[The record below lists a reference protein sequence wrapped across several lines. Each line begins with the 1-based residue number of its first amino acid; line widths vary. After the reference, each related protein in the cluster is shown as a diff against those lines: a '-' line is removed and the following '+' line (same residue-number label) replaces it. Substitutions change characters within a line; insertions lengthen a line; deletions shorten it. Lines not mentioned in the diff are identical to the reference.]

1 MRFNVIGLSALLAAT
16 ATALPVAIPDVQTV
30 QDIVWETVFETVYQT
45 ATPTSEAISEPTAPL
60 AVENFAVPSASSSTE
75 TPSSV
80 PTVAPTTTAVP
91 TTSVP
96 TLSIPST
103 TSVPTVVPTPT
114 NAPVSSAP
122 ASTSTVSP
130 STVSTAASATGS
142 GLNILNNMDETVYLW
157 VVTET
162 QGEMQTLA
170 SGESFDGHT
179 WLTNSNGGGISIKI
193 STSEL
198 CDSVLQFEYTQTGDV
213 LYWDL
218 SSINLLKT
226 SAFIT
231 SGFGVTI
238 SDSSCTDAT
247 CAAGDANCI
256 ESYQHPDDVNT
267 LACGVNNAYTLTL
280 G

>member
-16 ATALPVAIPDVQTV
+16 ATALPVAVPDVQTV
-30 QDIVWETVFETVYQT
+30 QDVVWETVYETVWQT
-45 ATPTSEAISEPTAPL
+45 ATPTSEVALSEPTAPL
-60 AVENFAVPSASSSTE
+60 AVENFAVASSSSTE

-80 PTVAPTTTAVP
+80 PTSTAVP

-96 TLSIPST
+96 TLNIPST

-114 NAPVSSAP
+114 AVATSTLVPS
-122 ASTSTVSP
+122 STS
-130 STVSTAASATGS
+130 AASATGS
-142 GLNILNNMDETVYLW
+142 GLSIQNNLEDTVYLW

-162 QGEMQTLA
+162 QGEMQTLK
-170 SGESFDGHT
+170 SGETFDGHS
-179 WLTNSNGGGISIKI
+179 WLTNSNGGGISIKM

-198 CDSVLQFEYTQTGDV
+198 CDSVLQFEYTQSGDV
-213 LYWDL
+213 LFWDL

-226 SAFIT
+226 SAFVKA
-231 SGFGVTI
+231 GFGVTI
-238 SDSSCTDAT
+238 SDSSCTSAT

-267 LACGVNNAYTLTL
+267 LACTIDAAYTLTL

>member
-16 ATALPVAIPDVQTV
+16 ASALPVAIPDVQTV

-45 ATPTSEAISEPTAPL
+45 AAPTSEAITAPTSVL
-60 AVENFAVPSASSSTE
+60 AVENVAIPSSSSEAPVSTE
-75 TPSSV
+75 TPTS
-80 PTVAPTTTAVP
+80 AVP

-96 TLSIPST
+96 TISVPST

-114 NAPVSSAP
+114 NAPVSSVP
-122 ASTSTVSP
+122 ASTSTVAAT
-130 STVSTAASATGS
+130 TVSSAASATGT
-142 GLNILNNMDETVYLW
+142 GLNIVNNLEDTVYLW

-170 SGESFDGHT
+170 KGESFDGHT
-179 WLTNSNGGGISIKI
+179 WLTNSNGGGISIKM

-198 CDSVLQFEYTQTGDV
+198 CDSVLQFEYTQSEEV

-226 SAFIT
+226 SSFIT
-231 SGFGVTI
+231 AGFGVTI
-238 SDSSCTDAT
+238 SDESCTSAT

-267 LACGVNNAYTLTL
+267 LACTIDATYTLTL